1 MLYPFNYGDRYRND
15 SVLSSPGLIFF
26 ERGDAVCV
34 TEERLLR
41 PENPLFLLYRI
52 LRKKARDYEKMVAR
66 SGILCYNQRYYK
78 VKDDIAMKHLRK
90 VFIYIILVYLKTKKK
105 IACEYQTFSFN
116 LQIEKESRMK
126 KKCILSLG
134 SNEEAEKNM
143 QFMCQRLI
151 EKFPGILLSK
161 AVYTEPVDFFS
172 EKHFL
177 NRTAILET
185 EMNVEQ
191 IKTYLKDIEK
201 MFRFKELEAQK

>member
-1 MLYPFNYGDRYRND
+1 
-15 SVLSSPGLIFF
+15 
-26 ERGDAVCV
+26 
-34 TEERLLR
+34 
-41 PENPLFLLYRI
+41 
-52 LRKKARDYEKMVAR
+52 
-66 SGILCYNQRYYK
+66 
-78 VKDDIAMKHLRK
+78 MKHLRK

-116 LQIEKESRMK
+116 LQIEKESKMK

-201 MFRFKELEAQK
+201 ECGRTETDKAQGIIRADIDLVQYGDAILKPKDINRPDIHAGIIELQH